1 MFAIAALEKLGY
13 GDFRKDAEEAL
24 QECKEVAAKRKRQ
37 STRLEHMGI
46 PEEELLRQQQE
57 LFAKAKAEAAKQE
70 QQLLQQQQSRT
81 CDTASSGGGAAAAVA
96 PQSQPPQS
104 KTVEDKD

>member
-1 MFAIAALEKLGY
+1 MHHFSSLALDSLGY
-13 GDFRKDAEEAL
+13 GDFRKEAENVM
-24 QECKEVAAKRKRQ
+24 QECRNVAAKRRRQ

-70 QQLLQQQQSRT
+70 QQLLQQQQST
-81 CDTASSGGGAAAAVA
+81 TSDTTN
-96 PQSQPPQS
+96 Q
-104 KTVEDKD
+104 TVEDKD

>member
-1 MFAIAALEKLGY
+1 MFYLVSLISRSKIESIFGNLLLISALEKLGY
-13 GDFRKDAEEAL
+13 GDFRKDAEDAL

-70 QQLLQQQQSRT
+70 QQLLQQQQST
-81 CDTASSGGGAAAAVA
+81 TSDTTK
-96 PQSQPPQS
+96 Q
-104 KTVEDKD
+104 TDKD